1 ARAKKEAEVY
11 TISKDGQ
18 SVSLPLRTPR
28 SNLNVDREALE
39 FLGFTFVGEG
49 DAAELQETSFVD
61 NEGSELPVTRKNI
74 VTALQQGKA
83 FNAYSIA

>member
-1 ARAKKEAEVY
+1 
-11 TISKDGQ
+11 DGQ

-28 SNLNVDREALE
+28 SHLNVDREALE

-49 DAAELQETSFVD
+49 DAAELQETTFVD

>member
-1 ARAKKEAEVY
+1 M
-11 TISKDGQ
+11 
-18 SVSLPLRTPR
+18 RTPR

-74 VTALQQGKA
+74 ITALQQGKA